1 MKKIFF
7 IAFILFLMCGCQSK
21 GKEPLLFTGKS
32 DNWIVKETVKPISDK
47 DKGEPKT
54 IKLTYTGK
62 DKKSVGEFSFK
73 LEAPNGQWGVSIIE
87 LDKEGKFEE
96 KTNAIVNRETLKS
109 DKPIIILKWNDQKEE
124 ITLKNKN
131 QP

>member
-7 IAFILFLMCGCQSK
+7 IVFALFLMFGCQAK
-21 GKEPLLFTGKS
+21 DKEPLVFTGKS
-32 DNWIVKETVKPISDK
+32 ENWTVKEIVTPSSDK

-62 DKKSVGEFSFK
+62 DMKSVGEFSFK

-87 LDKEGKFEE
+87 LDKEGKF
-96 KTNAIVNRETLKS
+96 KDSTNGIVSRETLKS
-109 DKPIIILKWNDQKEE
+109 DKPTIILKWNGHSEE
-124 ITLKNKN
+124 IVLKNIE
-131 QP
+131 

>member
-1 MKKIFF
+1 MKRISF
-7 IAFILFLMCGCQSK
+7 IVFTLFLMWGCQGK
-21 GKEPLLFTGKS
+21 DKEPLVFTGKS
-32 DNWIVKETVKPISDK
+32 DNWTVKEIVKPSSDK

-62 DKKSVGEFSFK
+62 DMKSVGEFSFK

-87 LDKEGKFEE
+87 LDKEGNFEE

-109 DKPIIILKWNDQKEE
+109 DKPIIILKWNDKKEE
-124 ITLKNKN
+124 IILKNK
-131 QP
+131 

>member
-1 MKKIFF
+1 MKRISF
-7 IAFILFLMCGCQSK
+7 IVFTLFLMWGCQDK
-21 GKEPLLFTGKS
+21 DKEPLVFTGKS
-32 DNWIVKETVKPISDK
+32 DNWTVKEIVKPSSDK

-62 DKKSVGEFSFK
+62 DMKSVGEFSFK

-87 LDKEGKFEE
+87 LDKEGNFEE

-109 DKPIIILKWNDQKEE
+109 DKPIIILKWNDKKEE
-124 ITLKNKN
+124 IILKNK
-131 QP
+131 

>member
-7 IAFILFLMCGCQSK
+7 MVFTLFLICGCQGK
-21 GKEPLLFTGKS
+21 DKEPLVFTGKS
-32 DNWIVKETVKPISDK
+32 DNWTVKEIVKPSSNK

-62 DKKSVGEFSFK
+62 DMKSVGEFSFK

-87 LDKEGKFEE
+87 LDKEGNFEE
-96 KTNAIVNRETLKS
+96 KTNTIVNRETLKS

>member
-7 IAFILFLMCGCQSK
+7 TVFILFLMCGCQGK
-21 GKEPLLFTGKS
+21 DKEPLVFTGKS
-32 DNWIVKETVKPISDK
+32 DNWTVKEIVKPSSDK
-47 DKGEPKT
+47 DKGELKT

-62 DKKSVGEFSFK
+62 DMKSVGEFSFK

-87 LDKEGKFEE
+87 LDKEGNFEE

-124 ITLKNKN
+124 ITLKNKK

>member
-7 IAFILFLMCGCQSK
+7 TLFILVLMCGCQGK
-21 GKEPLLFTGKS
+21 DKEPLVFTGKS
-32 DNWIVKETVKPISDK
+32 DNWTVKEIGKPSSDE
-47 DKGEPKT
+47 DKGELKT
-54 IKLTYTGK
+54 IKLTYRGK
-62 DKKSVGEFSFK
+62 DMKSVGEFSFK
-73 LEAPNGQWGVSIIE
+73 LETPNGQWGVSIIE
-87 LDKEGKFEE
+87 LDKEGNFEE